1 MSRTTGEAAEPRHRE
16 HTLHNHHNNKDME
29 IITLYYLLHMTLKV
43 SQE

>member
-16 HTLHNHHNNKDME
+16 HTLHNHNNKDME